1 MRTGELS
8 RKTKETDIFVSLN
21 LDGTGKNDIDT
32 KIGFFDHMLT
42 LLAVHGG
49 FDLTVRCSGDINV
62 DGHHTVEDVGIVLG
76 KLINNLLA
84 DKKGIKRYAYSY
96 IPMDDALVRS
106 VLDVCGRPY
115 LSYKIAAKGKTG
127 GFEAE
132 LAEEFFRAV
141 TSYGL
146 ITLHLE
152 QLDGKNTHHILEAA
166 FKSFAKALKE
176 AVAVVSDSI
185 PSSKGMLE

>member
-1 MRTGELS
+1 MRSGELS
-8 RKTKETDIFVSLN
+8 RKTKETDIFISLN
-21 LDGTGKNDIDT
+21 LDGAGKNEIDT

-42 LLAVHGG
+42 LLAVHGD
-49 FDLTVRCSGDINV
+49 FDLTVRCSGDITV
-62 DGHHTVEDVGIVLG
+62 DGHHIVEDVGIVLG
-76 KLINNLLA
+76 KLIYSLLA
-84 DKKGIKRYAYSY
+84 DKKGIKRYAHSY
-96 IPMDDALVRS
+96 IPMDDALVRT
-106 VLDVCGRPY
+106 VLDICGRPF
-115 LSYKIAAKGKTG
+115 LSYKINADGKAG
-127 GFEAE
+127 GFDAE

-146 ITLHLE
+146 ITLHME

-176 AVAVVSDSI
+176 AVTVVSDNI